1 MFRKRKLG
9 VLALSETKMKGKGEV
24 VFGGVGGRRSGVE
37 DGRAREGVAILLS
50 EEIRKCV
57 TEWREVS
64 SRLMWVRLKFGREG
78 WVIVSAYGPGCE
90 KDDNER
96 DQFWNELR
104 DCVDGFGDNVNVVVL
119 GDLNARVG
127 NTVIR
132 GVTARYGVPGQNDS
146 GVRLIDMCIDQ
157 ELAIGNTF
165 FKKKKKNKYTW
176 VRVAGGRV
184 VDKALM
190 DYVLVSKKIVGRLFD
205 VHVFRGEAGG
215 ISDHYLVQGTLMVA
229 GGRERGGRGGREREV
244 LKVSELEN
252 REKLAE
258 YREKLAAEW
267 EGVKGREWGRWKR
280 NGNSLR
286 GGYLDVRRKHAG

>member
-1 MFRKRKLG
+1 MDRTNLQIRSEVEKGWLPTPLNTIAKNRRNENNRDRRACTSKTLKIGVLNVQGCSTSEEKREEIGNMFRKRKLG

-57 TEWREVS
+57 TEWREES

-104 DCVDGFGDNVNVVVL
+104 DCVDRFGDNVNVVVL

-132 GVTARYGVPGQNDS
+132 GVTARYGVPGENDS
-146 GVRLIDMCIDQ
+146 GRRLIDMCREQ

-165 FKKKKKNKYTW
+165 FKKK
-176 VRVAGGRV
+176 
-184 VDKALM
+184 
-190 DYVLVSKKIVGRLFD
+190 
-205 VHVFRGEAGG
+205 E
-215 ISDHYLVQGTLMVA
+215 
-229 GGRERGGRGGREREV
+229 
-244 LKVSELEN
+244 
-252 REKLAE
+252 EK
-258 YREKLAAEW
+258 
-267 EGVKGREWGRWKR
+267 
-280 NGNSLR
+280 
-286 GGYLDVRRKHAG
+286 